1 MAKKQKGINPDL
13 EQAISDMLKAV
24 MVDPTASITD
34 KTKVIDRALKLEAIK
49 LKMSDDEWGAG
60 FANVD
65 EEDEQGQTM
74 VFVNHKGDKHGRYCF
89 GTPSVRGH
97 YRQAH
102 HDFGSNFDQ
111 HHVWVDNVESHMGAC
126 DHTSDIYS
134 FQLSSSKS
142 QRKDF
147 K

>member
-1 MAKKQKGINPDL
+1 
-13 EQAISDMLKAV
+13 
-24 MVDPTASITD
+24 
-34 KTKVIDRALKLEAIK
+34 
-49 LKMSDDEWGAG
+49 
-60 FANVD
+60 
-65 EEDEQGQTM
+65 M
-74 VFVNHKGDKHGRYCF
+74 VFINHKGDKHGRYCF

-102 HDFGSNFDQ
+102 HDFGSDFDQ
-111 HHVWVDNVESHMGAC
+111 HHVRLDNVESHMGAC

>member
-1 MAKKQKGINPDL
+1 MSSINHL
-13 EQAISDMLKAV
+13 
-24 MVDPTASITD
+24 
-34 KTKVIDRALKLEAIK
+34 
-49 LKMSDDEWGAG
+49 
-60 FANVD
+60 
-65 EEDEQGQTM
+65 
-74 VFVNHKGDKHGRYCF
+74 GDKYGRHSF
-89 GTPSVRGH
+89 GALGVRGH
-97 YRQAH
+97 HRPAH

-111 HHVWVDNVESHMGAC
+111 HHVWLDNVESNVGAC

>member
-1 MAKKQKGINPDL
+1 
-13 EQAISDMLKAV
+13 
-24 MVDPTASITD
+24 
-34 KTKVIDRALKLEAIK
+34 
-49 LKMSDDEWGAG
+49 
-60 FANVD
+60 
-65 EEDEQGQTM
+65 M

-111 HHVWVDNVESHMGAC
+111 HHVWVDNVESDLGAC
-126 DHTSDIYS
+126 DQTSDIYS
-134 FQLSSSKS
+134 FELSSSKS

>member
-1 MAKKQKGINPDL
+1 MVILFKGSMYGSSSSYP
-13 EQAISDMLKAV
+13 
-24 MVDPTASITD
+24 
-34 KTKVIDRALKLEAIK
+34 
-49 LKMSDDEWGAG
+49 
-60 FANVD
+60 
-65 EEDEQGQTM
+65 
-74 VFVNHKGDKHGRYCF
+74 
-89 GTPSVRGH
+89 PSVRGH

-111 HHVWVDNVESHMGAC
+111 HHVWVDNVESNVGAC

-134 FQLSSSKS
+134 FQLSSGKS

>member
-1 MAKKQKGINPDL
+1 
-13 EQAISDMLKAV
+13 
-24 MVDPTASITD
+24 
-34 KTKVIDRALKLEAIK
+34 
-49 LKMSDDEWGAG
+49 
-60 FANVD
+60 
-65 EEDEQGQTM
+65 M

-89 GTPSVRGH
+89 GMPSVRGH

-111 HHVWVDNVESHMGAC
+111 HHVRLDNVESNMGASVN
-126 DHTSDIYS
+126 TSDIYS

>member
-1 MAKKQKGINPDL
+1 
-13 EQAISDMLKAV
+13 
-24 MVDPTASITD
+24 
-34 KTKVIDRALKLEAIK
+34 
-49 LKMSDDEWGAG
+49 
-60 FANVD
+60 
-65 EEDEQGQTM
+65 M
-74 VFVNHKGDKHGRYCF
+74 VFVNHKGDKHGRHCF

-97 YRQAH
+97 YRPAH

-111 HHVWVDNVESHMGAC
+111 HHVRLDNVESNMGAC
-126 DHTSDIYS
+126 VNASDIYS

>member
-1 MAKKQKGINPDL
+1 MN
-13 EQAISDMLKAV
+13 IS
-24 MVDPTASITD
+24 
-34 KTKVIDRALKLEAIK
+34 K
-49 LKMSDDEWGAG
+49 LK
-60 FANVD
+60 
-65 EEDEQGQTM
+65 
-74 VFVNHKGDKHGRYCF
+74 GDIYGRNCF

-97 YRQAH
+97 HRPAH
-102 HDFGSNFDQ
+102 YDFGPDCHQ

>member
-1 MAKKQKGINPDL
+1 
-13 EQAISDMLKAV
+13 MLGL
-24 MVDPTASITD
+24 T
-34 KTKVIDRALKLEAIK
+34 
-49 LKMSDDEWGAG
+49 
-60 FANVD
+60 F
-65 EEDEQGQTM
+65 
-74 VFVNHKGDKHGRYCF
+74 KGDNYGSSSL

-111 HHVWVDNVESHMGAC
+111 HHVWVDNVESDIGTC
-126 DHTSDIYS
+126 DDSSHLHS
-134 FQLSSSKS
+134 FQLPSSKS

>member
-24 MVDPTASITD
+24 MVDPMASITD

-74 VFVNHKGDKHGRYCF
+74 VFINKGDKHGRYCF

-97 YRQAH
+97 YRPAH

-111 HHVWVDNVESHMGAC
+111 HHVWVDNVESDMGAC
-126 DHTSDIYS
+126 DHPCDIRN
-134 FQLSSSKS
+134 FQLPFSKS